1 MTVTANMK
9 RLIAA
14 ATTCSL
20 LLSACTSPPPQA
32 VAADDRS
39 AIRTRYFSLDTLF
52 AQDRMTELAKV
63 YHDSAVI
70 VSHGKEIK
78 GREAIANYWD
88 LLTGH
93 GVSWDHR
100 IDRLDIRG
108 DRAIQTGISDLHYTS
123 GADTLISYTRYTLI
137 WSKDNNGQWWIDR
150 DHYSAAQRMVYE

>member
-1 MTVTANMK
+1 MK
-9 RLIAA
+9 HPIAVVA
-14 ATTCSL
+14 SSSL
-20 LLSACTSPPPQA
+20 LLFACTSPPPQA
-32 VAADDRS
+32 DATDDRS
-39 AIRTRYFSLDTLF
+39 AIRARYFSLDTLF

-70 VSHGKEIK
+70 VSHGKEIS

-108 DRAIQTGISDLHYTS
+108 DRAIQTGISDLRYTS
-123 GADTLISYTRYTLI
+123 GEDTLISYTRYTLI
-137 WSKDNNGQWWIDR
+137 WAKGTNGQWWIDR
-150 DHYSAAQRMVYE
+150 DHYSAAQRVVYE